1 MTPPLPQPLLDPL
14 LSRCARFPPPRAR
27 IPTRAHTFPYT
38 HSPTHARQFEVAVQG
53 KTIMVDAPPGTAA
66 AEFEALVAA
75 RTRLPLGV
83 FALYRGGRPLRALAG
98 RGTIELKTRGR
109 GGGCSASKASESQDG
124 DGVPIL
130 GQTERP
136 RAPVTLGN
144 ITLETASTNTAS
156 KDPASPPREPMVSVQ
171 QTTPPAKG
179 PPSAITTRPEGGHGG
194 KLPREIYTA
203 LATFDED
210 LIKALRDGDIRLVGS
225 DWFLAQPDGYRI
237 QRRQDLEARAL
248 LTPDE
253 AVELI
258 QEGNR
263 GVGSL
268 TYGCAP
274 ARLDASWYTHALTR
288 PVAAAQ
294 QGTPPMT
301 PTPLASGWRSC
312 AGRSS
317 RRRTSRPSSG
327 SARTPRPAP
336 FSAFPFTP
344 FVSLA
349 ALPRSSRSRARK
361 SRTPPSSA
369 PSRCFFSHPP
379 PVRH

>member
-1 MTPPLPQPLLDPL
+1 M
-14 LSRCARFPPPRAR
+14 
-27 IPTRAHTFPYT
+27 
-38 HSPTHARQFEVAVQG
+38 QG

-194 KLPREIYTA
+194 KLPPEIYTA

-210 LIKALRDGDIRLVGS
+210 LIKALRKGDIRLVGS
-225 DWFLAQPDGYRI
+225 EWFLAQPDGYRI

-288 PVAAAQ
+288 PVAPAQTGNSPDDPDPSGKRVAVLRRALESQTHIKAFFWECAHAA
-294 QGTPPMT
+294 
-301 PTPLASGWRSC
+301 
-312 AGRSS
+312 
-317 RRRTSRPSSG
+317 PSPIV
-327 SARTPRPAP
+327 R
-336 FSAFPFTP
+336 
-344 FVSLA
+344 VSLH
-349 ALPRSSRSRARK
+349 ALCVPRSFASLFQKPRTEEQDAAFQRSLK
-361 SRTPPSSA
+361 VL
-369 PSRCFFSHPP
+369 FSHPP